1 MINKNN
7 ILNIIEFLKKDIYTY
22 CISCKPEVLSE
33 EKKDIKISADK
44 ELNKRIVTFL
54 KENFNYPILSE
65 ESENNLVYGKYDDPI
80 WIIDPLDGSLNYSR
94 GIPIYCI
101 SIALW
106 EKDTPVVG
114 IIFDIERNELYYT
127 IDNCTKAF
135 LNGKEI
141 SVSNTVIKNKGIICT
156 GFPSWR
162 NYDKESLMNFV
173 KKVQSW
179 KKVRL
184 LGSAAVSLAWV
195 AAGRTDAYLEED
207 IRIWDVAA
215 GMALVKAAGGKI
227 NLDKRDR
234 DNFVMAFAWNGKI
247 PIEEKT

>member
-1 MINKNN
+1 MMIDNQDINKIND
-7 ILNIIEFLKKDIYTY
+7 FLRSDVYPY

-44 ELNKRIVTFL
+44 ELNKRIVAFL
-54 KENFNYPILSE
+54 EENFNYPILSE
-65 ESENNLVYGKYDDPI
+65 ESENNLVFGKCNDPI

-94 GIPIYCI
+94 SIPIYCI

-106 EKDTPVVG
+106 ENYTPIVG

-127 IDNCTKAF
+127 YDNCTKAF

-141 SVSNTVIKNKGIICT
+141 STSNTKSKEKGIICT

-162 NYDKESLMNFV
+162 EYDRDSLLNFV
-173 KKVQSW
+173 KKVQYW

-195 AAGRTDAYLEED
+195 SAGRTDAYLEED

-215 GMALVKAAGGKI
+215 GMALVKAAGGRI
-227 NLDKRDR
+227 NLVKRDR
-234 DNFVMAFAWNGKI
+234 ENFVTAYAWNGN
-247 PIEEKT
+247 TY